1 MKKALGSR
9 AKILGLLREQ
19 DSTVRDLATR
29 LGLTNNA
36 VRAHLVALQKEGL
49 VRRGGLQTGTRKPH
63 IVYALTENA
72 IHAFPNA
79 YGRLLREFVA
89 VLAKQLSPQTLM
101 GYLRQLGRE
110 LAREPAQEAQG
121 KSPTERRRIALNL
134 LVALGGEPS
143 LRKNDGAEFI
153 EGRSCPLACPDRAT
167 SGNVRHRANHYFGD
181 HRPTR
186 AAILRPRAEAA
197 LPVPNLNLTL

>member
-1 MKKALGSR
+1 MGGSNSSR

-110 LAREPAQEAQG
+110 LAREPAEEAQG

-143 LRKNDGAEFI
+143 SREQTMEPNSSKGDLAHWPPWPGPHPETCVIAQTIILEI
-153 EGRSCPLACPDRAT
+153 IGQPVQQSCVHGPK
-167 SGNVRHRANHYFGD
+167 
-181 HRPTR
+181 
-186 AAILRPRAEAA
+186 PRCRFQ
-197 LPVPNLNLTL
+197 T

>member
-1 MKKALGSR
+1 MKKVLGSR

-79 YGRLLREFVA
+79 YGRLLRAFVA

-101 GYLRQLGRE
+101 GYLRHLGRE
-110 LAREPAQEAQG
+110 LARGPAQEAQG

-143 LRKNDGAEFI
+143 LRTNDGAEFI
-153 EGRSCPLACPDRAT
+153 EGRFCPLAALTGPYPETCVIAQTIISEIIGQPVQQ
-167 SGNVRHRANHYFGD
+167 SCVHG
-181 HRPTR
+181 PK
-186 AAILRPRAEAA
+186 PRCRFQIPA
-197 LPVPNLNLTL
+197 